1 MRAGFESQLCPSLA
15 VTWGHT
21 ASALTLSLLPHQVEV
36 EPLPQDVVSMKQS
49 PAPKAHGR
57 GLSRGTQE
65 RPGAF
70 LHHVPLIY
78 IINQVTGSWSVL
90 GPP

>member
-1 MRAGFESQLCPSLA
+1 MRAGFESQLCSSLA
-15 VTWGHT
+15 VTGGHT
-21 ASALTLSLLPHQVEV
+21 ASALTLGLLPHQVEV
-36 EPLPQDVVSMKQS
+36 QPPQDVVSRKQS

-70 LHHVPLIY
+70 LHHVPLIC
-78 IINQVTGSWSVL
+78 IINQ
-90 GPP
+90 